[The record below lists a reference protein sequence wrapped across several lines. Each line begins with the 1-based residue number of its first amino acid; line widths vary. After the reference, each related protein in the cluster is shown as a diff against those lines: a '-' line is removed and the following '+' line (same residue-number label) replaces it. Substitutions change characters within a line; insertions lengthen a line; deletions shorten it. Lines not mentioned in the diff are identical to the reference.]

1 MARLAELIRATPP
14 APGFEE
20 VLIPGEPEARAAE
33 SARAGGIEL
42 EESTIEVLADL
53 GASESVAFPCAG
65 T

>member
-20 VLIPGEPEARAAE
+20 VLVPGEPEARAAE
-33 SARAGGIEL
+33 RARAGGIEL

-53 GASESVAFPCAG
+53 GAAESVAFPCAG